1 MDWLKYNFKTN
12 KTYSGK
18 EPDKVIIIEDVPE
31 SIFKKV
37 MEQPDTLD
45 GKTPW
50 QRILEEAKAHAKAN
64 KEDV

>member
-18 EPDKVIIIEDVPE
+18 ETDKVIIIEDVPE

-45 GKTPW
+45 
-50 QRILEEAKAHAKAN
+50 
-64 KEDV
+64 